1 MTAKTDAEKRT
12 GFLARLRKDQSG
24 NTVAIFAAAL
34 FPMAGLVG
42 GAVDMARLYSVKNR
56 LQAGCDAGSLAS
68 RKVMGNGRWDVN
80 NDGNRTNDA
89 TYLSGLQ
96 MFDFNFE
103 NGYLG
108 SENRTRNFVEA
119 NGTVTGT
126 ASADVPMTLMRI
138 LGEDER
144 TVTVTCTSQMKIPH
158 TDVMFVFDVTGSM
171 SSAIPG
177 DPTGLTK
184 INGLK
189 RATKCFYEA
198 LARQNIDDVTPADC
212 YKTANPIGDLS
223 TLTQLRFGFVPFDE
237 QVNIGNILQN
247 GYYKDTQTFQSRQA
261 ELEDVWTWTLGSAS
275 PTTGWLNNWTPSS
288 PPSSPYNTRES
299 NSGWTDVTSNA
310 STLQGTKVFRITTA
324 TSTTCATS
332 TNNNLSGSGGLLTAL
347 SESAG
352 STTTNNLGTTNTT
365 PVYPAS
371 QQVTTYN
378 QTRPMTVTQFRYLWE
393 TRSGVAGCYLER
405 RNHSS
410 TYTQTQTG
418 GTSTRPINWVQRQRI
433 TGWVYKPVT
442 FNVSALKAGG
452 GDETSRSYNASITLP
467 LNETNLTVNLS
478 GNSSSSTIRVVSN
491 ATVAWSGCIEERQ
504 TVRNEDGDPSDEFNP
519 IPDEAYDLDIDM
531 IPDTGDEATRW
542 GFQLQN
548 AVWGRHNWVGF
559 DADGGG
565 VDYYEPVIADVW
577 RATTSTSNPSG
588 MSRNTS
594 PGCPTAMARKLAT
607 YRDATGATSYKNYVN
622 ALTPGGNTYHDI
634 GLIWGARLL
643 SPTGLYAAENATTP
657 DGQEIQRHM
666 IFMTDGETYN
676 MGNNYTPYGIE
687 GWDRRRTPAG
697 TNPDLGDL
705 NDATNARTTALC
717 SAIKNLGNN
726 GVTLWVVYY
735 GTTDFATTERMKN
748 CATSRNNHFFQASNT
763 QLLIE
768 SFNKIAESI
777 SELKLTG

>member
-1 MTAKTDAEKRT
+1 MTAKTDAAKRT
-12 GFLARLRKDQSG
+12 GILARLRKDQSG

-56 LQAGCDAGSLAS
+56 LQAGCDAGSLAA
-68 RKVMGNGRWDVN
+68 RKIMGNGRWDVN
-80 NDGNRTNDA
+80 NDGDRFNDA
-89 TYLSGLQ
+89 TFLGGLQ
-96 MFDFNFE
+96 MFDFNYE

-108 SENRTRNFVEA
+108 SENRTRNFLEA

-138 LGEDER
+138 LGEEER

-177 DPTGLTK
+177 DPTGLSK

-198 LARQNIDDVTPADC
+198 LGRQNIDDVAPADC
-212 YKTANPIGDLS
+212 YKTSNPIGDLS

-247 GYYKDTQTFQSRQA
+247 GYYKNTQTFQSRQA
-261 ELEDVWTWTLGSAS
+261 DLEDVWTWTLGTASA
-275 PTTGWLNNWTPSS
+275 TTGWLNNWSPASPSTTP
-288 PPSSPYNTRES
+288 YHTRQS
-299 NSGWTDVTSNA
+299 TSGWTDVTSNTT
-310 STLQGTKVFRITTA
+310 TLQGTKPFRQTTA
-324 TSTTCATS
+324 TSSTS
-332 TNNNLSGSGGLLTAL
+332 CNTFNNLPSSGSNLTAL
-347 SESAG
+347 TESGG
-352 STTTNNLGTTNTT
+352 STTTTAVGITNNP

-371 QQVTTYN
+371 EQVTTYQ
-378 QTRPMTVTQFRYLWE
+378 QTRPFTVTQYRYIWE
-393 TRSGVAGCYLER
+393 SRSGVTGCFLER
-405 RNHSS
+405 RAH
-410 TYTQTQTG
+410 TTPYTKTQTG
-418 GTSTRPINWVQRQRI
+418 GTSSRPITWLQRQRI

-442 FNVSALKAGG
+442 FNVSSLKNGG
-452 GDETSRSYNASITLP
+452 GDDTSTAYNGSIALP
-467 LNETNLTVNLS
+467 LNESTISVNLS
-478 GNSSSSTIRVVSN
+478 GNSSASNIRILSN
-491 ATVAWSGCIEERQ
+491 ATVNWTGCIEERQ
-504 TVRNEDGDPSDEFNP
+504 TVRNDDGDPSDEYNP
-519 IPDEAYDLDIDM
+519 IPEDAYDLDIDL
-531 IPDTGDEATRW
+531 IPSTGDEATRW

-548 AVWGRHNWVGF
+548 AVWGRHNNVGF
-559 DADGGG
+559 DPDSDGDF
-565 VDYYEPVIADVW
+565 DYFEPVTADVW
-577 RATTSTSNPSG
+577 RATTSSSNPSG

-594 PGCPTAMARKLAT
+594 PGCPTAAARKLAT
-607 YRDATGATSYKNYVN
+607 YRDASGATNYKNYVN

-634 GLIWGARLL
+634 GLIWGARLM
-643 SPTGLYAAENATTP
+643 SPTGIFGDENATTP

-676 MGNNYTPYGIE
+676 MGHNYTPYGIE
-687 GWDRRRTPAG
+687 GWDRRRTPVG
-697 TNPDLGDL
+697 TNPDMGDL
-705 NDATNARTTALC
+705 NGATDARTTALC
-717 SAIKNLGNN
+717 TAIKNLGNN

-735 GTTDFATTERMKN
+735 GTTDVATTNRMKN
-748 CATSRNNHFFQASNT
+748 CATSQNNHFFQASNT

>member
-12 GFLARLRKDQSG
+12 GILARLRKDQSG

-68 RKVMGNGRWDVN
+68 RKIMGNGRWDVN
-80 NDGNRTNDA
+80 NDGNRFNDA
-89 TYLSGLQ
+89 TYLGGLQ

-108 SENRTRNFVEA
+108 SENRARNFVEA

-138 LGEDER
+138 LGEEER
-144 TVTVTCTSQMKIPH
+144 TVSVTCTSQMKIPH

-177 DPTGLTK
+177 DPTGLSK

-198 LARQNIDDVTPADC
+198 LARQNIDDVAPADC
-212 YKTANPIGDLS
+212 YKTSNPIGDLS

-247 GYYKDTQTFQSRQA
+247 GYYKNTQTFQSREA
-261 ELEDVWTWTLGSAS
+261 DLENVWTWTLGTASA
-275 PTTGWLNNWTPSS
+275 TTGWLNNWTPAS
-288 PPSSPYNTRES
+288 PPSSPYNTRQS
-299 NSGWTDVTSNA
+299 TSGWTDITSGSVT
-310 STLQGTKVFRITTA
+310 TLQGSKAFRQTSA
-324 TSTTCATS
+324 TNSSSC
-332 TNNNLSGSGGLLTAL
+332 NNFNNLSGSGNTLTGLT
-347 SESAG
+347 ESGG
-352 STTTNNLGTTNTT
+352 STTTTAVGTTNN
-365 PVYPAS
+365 PPEYPDTE
-371 QQVTTYN
+371 QVTSYE
-378 QTRPMTVTQFRYLWE
+378 QTRPFTVTQYRYVWE
-393 TRSGVAGCYLER
+393 SRSGTTSCFLER
-405 RNHSS
+405 RAHS
-410 TYTQTQTG
+410 TQYTKTQTG
-418 GTSTRPINWVQRQRI
+418 GTSSRPLTWVQRQRI

-442 FNVSALKAGG
+442 FNVSGLKNGG
-452 GDETSRSYNASITLP
+452 GDDTSTAYNGSITLP
-467 LNETNLTVNLS
+467 LNEANLTVNLS
-478 GNSSSSTIRVVSN
+478 GNSSSSTIKVVSN
-491 ATVAWSGCIEERQ
+491 ATVAWTGCIEERE
-504 TVRNEDGDPSDEFNP
+504 TVRNDDGDPSDEFSP

-531 IPDTGDEATRW
+531 IPSTGDEATRW

-548 AVWGRHNWVGF
+548 AVWGRHNWVTF
-559 DADGGG
+559 DAGGSS
-565 VDYYEPVIADVW
+565 YYEPVLADVW

-594 PGCPTAMARKLAT
+594 PGCPTAAARKLAT
-607 YRDATGATSYKNYVN
+607 YRDAAGATSYKTYVN

-643 SPTGLYAAENATTP
+643 SPTGIFADENATTP

-676 MGNNYTPYGIE
+676 VGSNYTPYGIE
-687 GWDRRRTPAG
+687 GWDRRRTPLG
-697 TNPDLGDL
+697 TNPTILDL
-705 NDATNARTTALC
+705 NAATDARTTALC
-717 SAIKNLGNN
+717 TAIKNLGNN

-735 GTTDFATTERMKN
+735 GTTDVATTTRMQN
-748 CATSRNNHFFQASNT
+748 CATTTNNHFFQASNT